1 MQFAVNTHYIILDI
15 LSNYKPFLET
25 IPHNSAAALYG
36 DFVSRC
42 RPRFLARVPSALP
55 QFLAIHKVLQETA
68 PNQYAKFTRKSLLLY
83 YAVLSLYLCY
93 LSYSQHKIAV
103 SYRNE
108 VLTMLFPALFALG
121 GAFFFFVLRVQGAD
135 GSFPKP
141 LTPDEEAVLLRRM
154 QQDGDA
160 EAREKLIEHNLRLV
174 AHIVKKYYAVSTE
187 QDDLLS
193 IGTIGLIKA
202 VNTFKADKNIR
213 LATYASKCI
222 QNELLMYFRQK
233 RKSAGELSL
242 SDTLESDG
250 DGNALALQ
258 DIICCEDSGLSA
270 VEEQDRYHAMHRAL
284 AGCLSP
290 REREIIRLRYG
301 IGLASPLPQREIAA
315 RLGISRSYVSR
326 IEKRALEKLREALE
340 REGRPP

>member
-1 MQFAVNTHYIILDI
+1 ML
-15 LSNYKPFLET
+15 
-25 IPHNSAAALYG
+25 SAAVWLML
-36 DFVSRC
+36 SSM
-42 RPRFLARVPSALP
+42 L
-55 QFLAIHKVLQETA
+55 T
-68 PNQYAKFTRKSLLLY
+68 SLRI
-83 YAVLSLYLCY
+83 S
-93 LSYSQHKIAV
+93 
-103 SYRNE
+103 
-108 VLTMLFPALFALG
+108 G
-121 GAFFFFVLRVQGAD
+121 G

-141 LTPDEEAVLLRRM
+141 LTAEEERIYLKRSAE
-154 QQDGDA
+154 GDL
-160 EAREKLIEHNLRLV
+160 EARNILIERNLRLV
-174 AHIVKKYYAVSTE
+174 AHIMKKYYSQSADQE
-187 QDDLLS
+187 DLIS

>member
-1 MQFAVNTHYIILDI
+1 
-15 LSNYKPFLET
+15 
-25 IPHNSAAALYG
+25 
-36 DFVSRC
+36 
-42 RPRFLARVPSALP
+42 
-55 QFLAIHKVLQETA
+55 
-68 PNQYAKFTRKSLLLY
+68 
-83 YAVLSLYLCY
+83 
-93 LSYSQHKIAV
+93 
-103 SYRNE
+103 
-108 VLTMLFPALFALG
+108 
-121 GAFFFFVLRVQGAD
+121 
-135 GSFPKP
+135 
-141 LTPDEEAVLLRRM
+141 M
-154 QQDGDA
+154 QQDGTPK
-160 EAREKLIEHNLRLV
+160 AREKLIEHNLRLV

-270 VEEQDRYHAMHRAL
+270 VEEQDRYYAMHRAL

-326 IEKRALEKLREALE
+326 IEKRALESCGRLSNARDGRRKSGGCPLPKKVLFFLEKGVDEPDLIYTNKSSAMSHQNDSKLNK
-340 REGRPP
+340 

>member
-1 MQFAVNTHYIILDI
+1 
-15 LSNYKPFLET
+15 
-25 IPHNSAAALYG
+25 
-36 DFVSRC
+36 
-42 RPRFLARVPSALP
+42 
-55 QFLAIHKVLQETA
+55 
-68 PNQYAKFTRKSLLLY
+68 
-83 YAVLSLYLCY
+83 
-93 LSYSQHKIAV
+93 
-103 SYRNE
+103 
-108 VLTMLFPALFALG
+108 MLFPALAALG
-121 GAFFFFVLRVQGAD
+121 GAFFLFVLRVQGAD
-135 GSFPKP
+135 GCFPRP
-141 LTPDEEAVLLRRM
+141 LSAEEEAKLLKKMREE
-154 QQDGDA
+154 GDTS
-160 EAREKLIEHNLRLV
+160 ARNLLIEHNLRLV
-174 AHIVKKYYAVSTE
+174 SHIIKKYYSPEAE
-187 QDDLLS
+187 RDDLVS

-202 VNTFKADKNIR
+202 VDTFRSERGIR
-213 LATYASKCI
+213 LTTYASKCI

>member
-1 MQFAVNTHYIILDI
+1 MSTLCSVV
-15 LSNYKPFLET
+15 
-25 IPHNSAAALYG
+25 SAASAQL
-36 DFVSRC
+36 
-42 RPRFLARVPSALP
+42 SALLSS
-55 QFLAIHKVLQETA
+55 LAPREI
-68 PNQYAKFTRKSLLLY
+68 Y
-83 YAVLSLYLCY
+83 YIGGPEPL
-93 LSYSQHKIAV
+93 
-103 SYRNE
+103 
-108 VLTMLFPALFALG
+108 PA
-121 GAFFFFVLRVQGAD
+121 
-135 GSFPKP
+135 P
-141 LTPDEEAVLLRRM
+141 LTPAEEQALLARLDTDGAAVRTT
-154 QQDGDA
+154 
-160 EAREKLIEHNLRLV
+160 LIEHNLRLV
-174 AHIVKKYYAVSTE
+174 VFIARKFDNTGIMLE
-187 QDDLLS
+187 DLIS

-233 RKSAGELSL
+233 RKSSGELSL